1 MKHFSVCLLV
11 CLMPVL
17 VYGQTTRSFDVN
29 SFSQISFNIPGK
41 AYVRQGSSHSVEL
54 DGPAD
59 VLNDIEA
66 VVEGNKLIIRPRDRW
81 FKWDWRDT
89 KDITARITLKQIDAL
104 HVSGSGEML
113 VMTRVKTDNLKL
125 KVSGSGTLKVEADAG
140 DVTADVS
147 GSGNITLR
155 GNLKNVKSNISG
167 SGKFDLQASVAGL
180 AAFDISGSGDALAR
194 GTAGEVEARISGSGK
209 ILAAA
214 LETKA
219 CKARISG
226 SGSVEINVSDELE
239 ATISGSGDVRYA
251 GNPSRLNVHS
261 SGSGKVKKING

>member
-1 MKHFSVCLLV
+1 MKHLFTCLLV
-11 CLMPVL
+11 CLIPAL
-17 VYGQTTRSFDVN
+17 VHGQNSRSFDVG
-29 SFSQISFNIPGK
+29 SFTQISLSIPGK
-41 AYVRQGSSHSVEL
+41 AYVRQGNTNSVEL
-54 DGPAD
+54 DGPSD
-59 VLNDIEA
+59 LLKEIEA
-66 VVEGNKLIIRPRDRW
+66 VTEGDKLIIRPKDKW
-81 FKWDWRDT
+81 FKWDWRDA
-89 KDITARITLKQIDAL
+89 KDITARITIKNINTL

-167 SGKFDLQASVAGL
+167 SGKIDLQASVTDL
-180 AAFDISGSGDALAR
+180 ASFDISGSGDALAR
-194 GTAGEVEARISGSGK
+194 GTAGAVEARISGSGK
-209 ILAAA
+209 ILASA

-219 CKARISG
+219 CRVRISG
-226 SGSVEINVSDELE
+226 SGSVEINVSDELD
-239 ATISGSGDVRYA
+239 ATISGSGDVRYT

-261 SGSGKVKKING
+261 SGSGKVKKITG